1 MKRRISQ
8 SITLILNLL
17 ILIVM
22 EVFSPGFAHAAP
34 GLCTGVVCADEI
46 TRSAKNHW
54 QLQMRLEDQ
63 QGHRERVVM
72 DCRNQQISPRDG
84 LVDRIP
90 STTLGQRAC
99 RLAGQAS

>member
-1 MKRRISQ
+1 MKRCFQANIL
-8 SITLILNLL
+8 IFTVLIGIAMTLI
-17 ILIVM
+17 
-22 EVFSPGFAHAAP
+22 SPDRAFAAP

-54 QLQMRLEDQ
+54 QLRMRLEDQ

-72 DCRNQQISPRDG
+72 DCRNQQLSPRGG

-90 STTLGQRAC
+90 ATALGRRAC
-99 RLAGQAS
+99 RLAGEAG

>member
-1 MKRRISQ
+1 MKRCLQ
-8 SITLILNLL
+8 ATN
-17 ILIVM
+17 LIVTVLLWITIALM
-22 EVFSPGFAHAAP
+22 SPDRSVAAP

-54 QLQMRLEDQ
+54 QLRMRLEDQ

-72 DCRNQQISPRDG
+72 DCRNQQLSPRGG

-90 STTLGQRAC
+90 ATALGRRAC
-99 RLAGQAS
+99 RLAGESA

>member
-1 MKRRISQ
+1 MKRCFQANILIFTVLIGIA
-8 SITLILNLL
+8 ITLI
-17 ILIVM
+17 
-22 EVFSPGFAHAAP
+22 SPDRAFAAP

-54 QLQMRLEDQ
+54 QLRMRLEDQ

-72 DCRNQQISPRDG
+72 DCRNQQLSPRGG

-90 STTLGQRAC
+90 ATALGRRAC
-99 RLAGQAS
+99 RLAGETG

>member
-1 MKRRISQ
+1 MKRCFQATNLIFTVVIGLA
-8 SITLILNLL
+8 ITLIGADRA
-17 ILIVM
+17 
-22 EVFSPGFAHAAP
+22 FAAP

-54 QLQMRLEDQ
+54 QLRMRLEDQ

-72 DCRNQQISPRDG
+72 DCRNQQLSPRGG

-90 STTLGQRAC
+90 ATALGRRAC
-99 RLAGQAS
+99 RLAGEAG